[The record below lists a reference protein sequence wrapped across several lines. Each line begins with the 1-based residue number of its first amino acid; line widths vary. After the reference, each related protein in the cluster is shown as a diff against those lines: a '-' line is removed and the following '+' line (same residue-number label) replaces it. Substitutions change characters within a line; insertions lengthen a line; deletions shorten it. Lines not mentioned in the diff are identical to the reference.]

1 MYKGTG
7 LDFYEKLPVLPGFR
21 DSFNSSVYTSL
32 PDDWYLAL
40 TDVRNSTEAIESG
53 RYKEVNTMGAVAIMA
68 VVNLTG
74 KYNFPFIFGGDGATI
89 AIPSDLITEVASA
102 LKAIRTMATESFDLD
117 LRCALIPLKEI
128 RARGQDVKVA
138 RYGVT
143 DLFAQAAF
151 DGGGIKLA
159 EQILKD
165 DSWNDRF
172 GVDQLTNDENANVT
186 GLECRWNEVPNE
198 RGEVHSLLVEVIEPD
213 PETRFRLYREIF
225 AKLNTIYGEVDE
237 AKPVTIDK
245 LRLTLNNKKLSV
257 EKRVQTFGRS
267 KSDGFKYALK
277 LRIQWLFGVILM
289 GLNLKSK
296 LADWGLY
303 KKDLVDNTD
312 DRKLDDMLRLVLA
325 GTELQ
330 RYAIQGYL
338 EELYQQKKIVYG
350 LHHASSALI
359 TCVILNHHREHIHLV
374 DGNDGGYSKA
384 AMSLKNRKRVL
395 SSILEVG
402 SGK

>member
-1 MYKGTG
+1 MYTGTG

-21 DSFNSSVYTSL
+21 DTFDPKVYTPL
-32 PDDWYLAL
+32 PKDWYLAL
-40 TDVRNSTEAIESG
+40 TDVRNSTMAIESG

-89 AIPSDLITEVASA
+89 AIPSDLVTEVASA
-102 LKAIRTMATESFDLD
+102 LKAIRTMASSSFELD
-117 LRCALIPLKEI
+117 LRCALIPVSDLRE
-128 RARGQDVKVA
+128 RGQDVRVA

-143 DLFAQAAF
+143 DLFAQSAF

-159 EQILKD
+159 EHILKD
-165 DSWNDRF
+165 DSWNDHY
-172 GVDQLTNDENANVT
+172 GVDKLTSEEKVDVT
-186 GLECRWNEVPNE
+186 GLECRWNEIPNE
-198 RGEVHSLLVEVIEPD
+198 RGEVHSLLVEVVEVEP
-213 PETRFRLYREIF
+213 EKRFGLYREIF
-225 AKLNTIYGEVDE
+225 AKLNTIYGEIDE

-245 LRLTLNNKKLSV
+245 LRLTLSNKKLSV
-257 EKRVQTFGRS
+257 EKRVRTHGGSPFDQ
-267 KSDGFKYALK
+267 FKYALQ

-296 LADWGLY
+296 FVDWGLY

-359 TCVILNHHREHIHLV
+359 TCVILNHHRQHIHLV
-374 DGNDGGYSKA
+374 DGNDGGYAKA
-384 AMSLKNRKRVL
+384 AISLKNRKRVL
-395 SSILEVG
+395 L
-402 SGK
+402 SG

>member
-1 MYKGTG
+1 MYHGSG
-7 LDFYEKLPVLPGFR
+7 LGFYEKLPILPGFK
-21 DSFNSSVYTSL
+21 DTFDHTAYTSL
-32 PDDWYLAL
+32 PDDWFLAL
-40 TDVRNSTEAIESG
+40 TDVRNSTQAIEGG

-89 AIPSDLITEVASA
+89 AIPSDLVTEVASA

-117 LRCALIPLKEI
+117 LRCALIPIKEI
-128 RARGQDVKVA
+128 RDRGQDVKVA

-143 DLFAQAAF
+143 DLFAQVAF

-213 PETRFRLYREIF
+213 PEKRFRLYREIF

-245 LRLTLNNKKLSV
+245 LRLTLNNKKLTV

-289 GLNLKSK
+289 GFNIKSK
-296 LADWGLY
+296 LVDWGLY

-350 LHHASSALI
+350 LHYASSALI

-374 DGNDGGYSKA
+374 DGNDGGYAKA
-384 AMSLKNRKRVL
+384 ALSLKNRKKVL
-395 SSILEVG
+395 SSI
-402 SGK
+402 

>member
-21 DSFNSSVYTSL
+21 DTFDPSVYTSL
-32 PDDWYLAL
+32 PEDWSLAM
-40 TDVRNSTEAIESG
+40 TDIRNSTQAIESG

-89 AIPSDLITEVASA
+89 AIPSDLIVDVAAA
-102 LKAIRTMATESFDLD
+102 LKSVRTMARESFELD
-117 LRCALIPLKEI
+117 LRCAIIPVSELRK
-128 RARGQDVKVA
+128 RGQDVKVA
-138 RYGVT
+138 KYGVS
-143 DLFAQAAF
+143 DLFAQASF
-151 DGGGIKLA
+151 DGGGIKVA

-165 DSWNDRF
+165 ETWNDRF
-172 GVDQLTNDENANVT
+172 GVDQLTDDENADIT

-198 RGEVHSLLVEVIEPD
+198 RGEVHSLLVEVIEAD
-213 PETRFRLYREIF
+213 PEKRFGLYREIF

-257 EKRVQTFGRS
+257 EKRVRTYGGS

-277 LRIQWLFGVILM
+277 LRFQWLFGIILM
-289 GLNLKSK
+289 GFNLKSK
-296 LADWGLY
+296 LVDWGLY

-338 EELYQQKKIVYG
+338 EELYQKKRIVYG

-374 DGNDGGYSKA
+374 DGNDGGYAKA
-384 AMSLKNRKRVL
+384 ALSLKNRKKIL
-395 SSILEVG
+395 SSFKEFG
-402 SGK
+402 NGK

>member
-1 MYKGTG
+1 MYQGSG
-7 LDFYEKLPVLPGFR
+7 LRFYESLPILPGFSATF
-21 DSFNSSVYTSL
+21 DPSVYTSL

-40 TDVRNSTEAIESG
+40 TDVRNSTSAIESG

-74 KYNFPFIFGGDGATI
+74 RYNFPFIFGGDGATI
-89 AIPSDLITEVASA
+89 AIPADLLVDVAAA
-102 LKAIRTMATESFDLD
+102 LKSIRTMARESFELD
-117 LRCALIPLKEI
+117 LRCALIPMTEI
-128 RARGQDVKVA
+128 RARGQDVRIT

-165 DSWNDRF
+165 DNWNDRF
-172 GVDQLTNDENANVT
+172 GIDSIASDEKADVT

-198 RGEVHSLLVEVIEPD
+198 RGEVHSLLVEVLEQD
-213 PETRFRLYREIF
+213 ANRRFELYREIF
-225 AKLNTIYGEVDE
+225 SKLNVIYGELDE
-237 AKPVTIDK
+237 AKPITIDK
-245 LRLTLNNKKLSV
+245 LSLTLNNKKLSV
-257 EKRVQTFGRS
+257 EKRVRTFGGG
-267 KSDGFKYALK
+267 KSEGFKYALK
-277 LRIQWLFGVILM
+277 LRIQWLFGVVLM
-289 GLNLKSK
+289 GFNLKSK
-296 LADWGLY
+296 FVDWGLY

-338 EELYQQKKIVYG
+338 EELYQQDKIVYG

-374 DGNDGGYSKA
+374 DGNDGGYAKA
-384 AMSLKNRKRVL
+384 ALSLKIRKKRL
-395 SSILEVG
+395 SG
-402 SGK
+402 

>member
-1 MYKGTG
+1 MYNGTG
-7 LDFYEKLPVLPGFR
+7 LDFYERLPVLPGFR
-21 DSFNSSVYTSL
+21 DTFDSNVYTPVPS
-32 PDDWYLAL
+32 DWYLAL
-40 TDVRNSTEAIESG
+40 TDVRNSTQAIEAG
-53 RYKEVNTMGAVAIMA
+53 RYKEVNTMGAVSIMA

-89 AIPSDLITEVASA
+89 AVPADMVVDVAAA
-102 LKAIRTMATESFDLD
+102 LKSIRTMARESFELE
-117 LRCALIPLKEI
+117 LRCALIPVSEI
-128 RARGQDVKVA
+128 RQRGHDVKVA
-138 RYGVT
+138 KYGVT
-143 DLFAQAAF
+143 NLFAQAAF

-165 DSWNDRF
+165 DDWNDRF
-172 GVDQLTNDENANVT
+172 GVDQHSDRELADVT

-198 RGEVHSLLVEVIEPD
+198 RGEVHSLLIEVIEED
-213 PETRFRLYREIF
+213 SKKRFTLYREIF
-225 AKLNTIYGEVDE
+225 EKLNAIYGEIDE
-237 AKPVTIDK
+237 AKPITIDK

-257 EKRVQTFGRS
+257 EKRVRTFG
-267 KSDGFKYALK
+267 SDSSTGFKYGLK

-289 GLNLKSK
+289 GFNLKSK
-296 LADWGLY
+296 FVDWGLY

-374 DGNDGGYSKA
+374 DGNDGGYAKA
-384 AMSLKNRKRVL
+384 AVSLKSRKKLL
-395 SSILEVG
+395 SISER
-402 SGK
+402 

>member
-21 DSFNSSVYTSL
+21 DTFDSSVYTRL
-32 PDDWYLAL
+32 PEDWYLAM
-40 TDVRNSTEAIESG
+40 TDVRNSTQAIESG

-89 AIPSDLITEVASA
+89 AIPSDLVTKVASA
-102 LKAIRTMATESFDLD
+102 LKAIRTMAMESFDLD
-117 LRCALIPLKEI
+117 LRCALIPISELRERGHDI
-128 RARGQDVKVA
+128 RIA

-172 GVDQLTNDENANVT
+172 GVDKYSDVANADVT
-186 GLECRWNEVPNE
+186 GLECRWNEIPND
-198 RGEVHSLLVEVIEPD
+198 RGEVHSLLVEVLEQD
-213 PETRFRLYREIF
+213 SKNKLQLYREIF
-225 AKLNTIYGEVDE
+225 SKLNSIYGELDE

-257 EKRVQTFGRS
+257 EKRVRTYGGS
-267 KSDGFKYALK
+267 TSDSFKYALK

-289 GLNLKSK
+289 GFNLKSK
-296 LADWGLY
+296 FVDWGLY

-330 RYAIQGYL
+330 RYAVQGYL
-338 EELYQQKKIVYG
+338 EELFQQKKIVYG

-374 DGNDGGYSKA
+374 DGNDGGYAKA
-384 AMSLKNRKRVL
+384 ALSLKNRKKVL
-395 SSILEVG
+395 EI
-402 SGK
+402 GKQVSR